1 MKQSSRKRLKRR
13 EKERKTD
20 KEWEK
25 IQASKKGEKYRNQ
38 SKIEKNAMRR
48 KERTK
53 KEGKGGRKN
62 SKKEWKTISMRMR
75 EMEKVEIYMA
85 NECVCASACV
95 SRPTEKEWKK
105 N

>member
-1 MKQSSRKRLKRR
+1 
-13 EKERKTD
+13 
-20 KEWEK
+20 
-25 IQASKKGEKYRNQ
+25 
-38 SKIEKNAMRR
+38 MRR

-85 NECVCASACV
+85 NECVCVRARVGPDLRKKNERKIKA
-95 SRPTEKEWKK
+95 RKNGRIKEKESQE
-105 N
+105 